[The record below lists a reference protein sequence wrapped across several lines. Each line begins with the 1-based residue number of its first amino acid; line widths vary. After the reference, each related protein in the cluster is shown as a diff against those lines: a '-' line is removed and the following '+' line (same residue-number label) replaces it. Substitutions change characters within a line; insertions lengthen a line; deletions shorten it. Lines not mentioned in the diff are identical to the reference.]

1 MKRVREVIGI
11 IGDYDHTL
19 AHGLLGMPC
28 TNLLVDRP
36 CISVNIAK
44 LARVD
49 IESKDVLQL
58 TPFMEFKA

>member
-36 CISVNIAK
+36 CISIDVAK

-49 IESKDVLQL
+49 IESEDVS
-58 TPFMEFKA
+58 

>member
-1 MKRVREVIGI
+1 MREVIGI
-11 IGDYDHTL
+11 IRDYDPTL

-36 CISVNIAK
+36 CISIDVAK

-49 IESKDVLQL
+49 IESEDVSQL
-58 TPFMEFKA
+58 TPSMEFKAR

>member
-1 MKRVREVIGI
+1 MREVIGI